1 MVAKFSASEAR
12 QTVELAKQHA
22 KKQAELDKRQADLD
36 QQANEARK
44 RDEDALREKKA
55 RIQESIDQGWAAQ
68 KTLIIDAAVHGKKN
82 CTLNTPIYRY
92 KDLIVA
98 GLGEEDLC
106 EGGEY
111 FNNVEGDWHTV
122 MWSQDSVAEFM
133 SEPLFSKHG
142 LNWIS
147 DEYGQNLLEAIF
159 DCLKGAASR
168 GKNRTSIMF
177 KLTSHGWYFVNDVG
191 YHYPSCMPD
200 DLVEIVE
207 MQGFIVSATSATS
220 RSYTIKVKW

>member
-1 MVAKFSASEAR
+1 MVTKFSAAEAR
-12 QTVELAKQHA
+12 QTVELAKQ
-22 KKQAELDKRQADLD
+22 QAERD
-36 QQANEARK
+36 QKANEARK
-44 RDEDALREKKA
+44 RDEDALREKQALIQKA
-55 RIQESIDQGWAAQ
+55 IDQGWAAQ

-92 KDLIVA
+92 KDLIVV

-142 LNWIS
+142 LNWIA

-159 DCLKGAASR
+159 DCLKGVALR
-168 GKNRTSIMF
+168 GKNRASIMF
-177 KLTSHGWYFVNDVG
+177 KLTSHGWYFVNEVG
-191 YHYPSCMPD
+191 YHYPSCMPN

-207 MQGFIVSATSATS
+207 MQGFIVSATSVTS
-220 RSYTIKVKW
+220 KSYTIKVKW